1 MILPRPILLDANAL
15 IYLDKIG
22 IVRKVISLLSEN
34 GADPF
39 TTNLVKQEMK
49 VPSWKVLE
57 GCGMKWHE
65 VPGVRCALQGTCMYG
80 ITNSVWRMHR
90 LLLWHQR

>member
-65 VPGVRCALQGTCMYG
+65 VWLDFCMFLDMCPCTYARKVCKTG
-80 ITNSVWRMHR
+80 F
-90 LLLWHQR
+90 